1 MSNNMFD
8 FDQNR
13 LNVND
18 YIQLINE
25 NDIVFSKE
33 PQEPKN
39 FTRNKLAKSYGVD
52 IDDLKGMVFKLVSKD
67 KIQRINP
74 DDESNFVNSIQ
85 ITISSQETKNS
96 FIKYD
101 FKKRIKMY
109 KTSEQII
116 EEYGKYETSTLDL
129 LKKKN
134 TNKVVIGQDCI
145 DNDILSGDTVV
156 LNSSSREMLNYLKD
170 DFLDNKILRQYPNE
184 LSSTDVLYSNKYM
197 VFKWPNNNN
206 SIAIYKV
213 KDSKPVIPLL
223 LSNWNG
229 IVQYD
234 LSNYFIKYDVDKDK
248 VTEKADVRV
257 KQSRSQYAEQLGIVD
272 NNLNQIPGGKS
283 RLYFCKKP
291 EKGPNGM
298 AMKGTF
304 DEALKSENAGKGYKI
319 EINIL
324 IDFIDDLFLYDN
336 SNKIISVERPSNEDI
351 FKYFSVE
358 DPKIKLKDLPEYTEK
373 DEDATE
379 ISESKGS
386 EYFQHPSWAYEG
398 INLIM
403 EGNENKNILELD
415 LPSGITAEDWTGVIL
430 KLKKGIQRFK
440 ITGNIVIPKKANI
453 RIKTFTDDKDKTKEI
468 NVIPDENDFDDSGTI
483 SLKGMR
489 TEWDGEKNI
498 FIKETEPAKSLE
510 KRKSDVNIC
519 TIEINMDD
527 DTDMDVSNFTIT
539 LSDPTK
545 GTKFIK
551 MTSDNMYY
559 EDALIL
565 VTFTGINEID
575 IKRETD
581 TKDTT
586 VTEETTSVG
595 TDLTKYV
602 PKVDKKLDSEEDSE
616 IESGEDSEE
625 ETEEDSEEDSEELKS
640 KILPQPP
647 LNWERTNILDYNTYN
662 PSLWNGILIDLEDN
676 IESFS
681 VFGTPLTERSNIRL
695 VKYTGS
701 EVTATP
707 NQFHQYNDGAL
718 SLRGIV
724 ANWDG
729 NKINFK
735 KETKS
740 AKTLKWINTNVKLC
754 NIRLQ
759 KISENQIKLRL
770 TDGIKNEEFFEKMI
784 TEFNFESLKKTIM
797 ISFKDIENLS
807 ITKNISKKIVKFTKW
822 DSKVKVKLIGYKL
835 NNDTS
840 NKNSLYINPIL
851 KQFWNGILM
860 KTFIDVTLEI
870 YGTVTNDKTA
880 NIRIGKYTKRSKL
893 VPNSLDSLLDNSV
906 SIKGMITVWDNDAK
920 KLIFEKIAEPIT
932 TLTKKSDNNF
942 ICKVLIQPRG
952 QILHVTIFNED
963 KSKYLETT
971 LKYKSDQPVI
981 LFSIKEIENISF
993 KKI

>member
-351 FKYFSVE
+351 FKYFSLE

-373 DEDATE
+373 DEDTTE
-379 ISESKGS
+379 ISE
-386 EYFQHPSWAYEG
+386 
-398 INLIM
+398 
-403 EGNENKNILELD
+403 
-415 LPSGITAEDWTGVIL
+415 
-430 KLKKGIQRFK
+430 
-440 ITGNIVIPKKANI
+440 
-453 RIKTFTDDKDKTKEI
+453 
-468 NVIPDENDFDDSGTI
+468 
-483 SLKGMR
+483 
-489 TEWDGEKNI
+489 
-498 FIKETEPAKSLE
+498 
-510 KRKSDVNIC
+510 
-519 TIEINMDD
+519 
-527 DTDMDVSNFTIT
+527 
-539 LSDPTK
+539 
-545 GTKFIK
+545 
-551 MTSDNMYY
+551 
-559 EDALIL
+559 
-565 VTFTGINEID
+565 
-575 IKRETD
+575 
-581 TKDTT
+581 
-586 VTEETTSVG
+586 
-595 TDLTKYV
+595 
-602 PKVDKKLDSEEDSE
+602 
-616 IESGEDSEE
+616 
-625 ETEEDSEEDSEELKS
+625 
-640 KILPQPP
+640 
-647 LNWERTNILDYNTYN
+647 
-662 PSLWNGILIDLEDN
+662 
-676 IESFS
+676 
-681 VFGTPLTERSNIRL
+681 
-695 VKYTGS
+695 
-701 EVTATP
+701 
-707 NQFHQYNDGAL
+707 
-718 SLRGIV
+718 
-724 ANWDG
+724 
-729 NKINFK
+729 
-735 KETKS
+735 
-740 AKTLKWINTNVKLC
+740 
-754 NIRLQ
+754 
-759 KISENQIKLRL
+759 
-770 TDGIKNEEFFEKMI
+770 NEE
-784 TEFNFESLKKTIM
+784 
-797 ISFKDIENLS
+797 
-807 ITKNISKKIVKFTKW
+807 
-822 DSKVKVKLIGYKL
+822 
-835 NNDTS
+835 
-840 NKNSLYINPIL
+840 
-851 KQFWNGILM
+851 
-860 KTFIDVTLEI
+860 
-870 YGTVTNDKTA
+870 
-880 NIRIGKYTKRSKL
+880 
-893 VPNSLDSLLDNSV
+893 
-906 SIKGMITVWDNDAK
+906 
-920 KLIFEKIAEPIT
+920 
-932 TLTKKSDNNF
+932 
-942 ICKVLIQPRG
+942 
-952 QILHVTIFNED
+952 
-963 KSKYLETT
+963 
-971 LKYKSDQPVI
+971 
-981 LFSIKEIENISF
+981 
-993 KKI
+993 